1 MLKADG
7 FDEAIMGVVQRFGQ
21 ETVILYDTDKL
32 IDILV
37 QRDEM
42 PYDDAVEFFE
52 YNILGSWV
60 GEETPAFFSGTT
72 LEQLEEED
80 LL

>member
-37 QRDEM
+37 HRDEM